1 MSYALRYNAEF
12 DSFVSPWSYEVL
24 IYKKNYIGDPEEL
37 KLAADPVIQEWQDD
51 DPKAPVKGCTLTVN
65 LLSDSDDTY
74 NLDSFYSEDDYMFK
88 VEFNCT
94 TTGTLLFT
102 GWLIQDDCSEIMVDY
117 MHGIKLLFTDG
128 LGVLKDI
135 RLDQAAVNLG
145 PATTETAVA
154 FSAGVPKVIN
164 ISNGVPLNPFNV
176 QPGQTFTING
186 GGLAGTWT
194 VVANL
199 GALPLTGWAVQ
210 VAEDVPA
217 TGVYIDSFTYTTPI
231 PLEGYVPLTT
241 ILRLCLCSTNLGINS
256 KVLTALAPTGGTTGR
271 LFEDTYVQA
280 TTFIK
285 GNEWMTCYAALEAI
299 MARFRM
305 SVSQNY
311 GLWTFIRW
319 GEIWDHYTA
328 QGSTYPCQNYDD
340 TFTHLSN
347 TTYTN
352 DFNFLD
358 FIDHEVGVVKSLVR
372 PYRYAKETFNYNRTE
387 DFIRNQALDQL
398 GALVNVQTV
407 GAQTWYDYD
416 FKYWTA
422 WDGSPGPDAARY
434 IRIIK
439 ESGQEVDRFAVITGN
454 TFDNPRAAQS
464 SDFYVPTGCVIKY
477 SFDYKTDVSQPGV
490 VTSLFAVRI
499 RDNSTDRYLNNNGTW
514 NNVPYTFSYQV
525 LAGDDTNQWH
535 TVEIKSNPIPFNSL
549 ANVFLGIETAT
560 ATDETHYRNIK
571 IEILFPAD
579 ENGYV
584 IGHTHT
590 KSQSKD
596 IKNVS
601 ESDLIVDTAPYP
613 VFSGCLFLD
622 TTTGIFQDPTTTW
635 GYPSLANPFP
645 NLGSLTTSEEL
656 FSRRFPT
663 QKYNGIFR
671 RINSSIILNRLLSN
685 VATLRLWNLPT
696 QKRFAPGSLSIN
708 YKDHEANFT
717 FWEVLSIDNSGTV
730 EQQFG
735 NFDEDNLYQ
744 FQYLYDKK

>member
-1 MSYALRYNAEF
+1 MAYGLKYTGQF
-12 DSFVSPWSYEVL
+12 DSLLVPAYTFEVN
-24 IYKKNYIGDPEEL
+24 IYKNNYVGDPTDL
-37 KLAADPVIQEWQDD
+37 IFARDPVVHEWPDD
-51 DPKAPVKGCTLTVN
+51 DPNPPIKGSTLTLQLVN
-65 LLSDSDDTY
+65 DTSGAY
-74 NLDSFYSEDDYMFK
+74 NLQSFYSENDN
-88 VEFNCT
+88 EFYIDFILVS
-94 TTGTLLFT
+94 TGETLFT
-102 GWLIQDDCSEIMVDY
+102 GFLMQDDCAELVTSAAHV
-117 MHGIKLLFTDG
+117 IKLTFSDN
-128 LGVLKDI
+128 LGVLKNV
-135 RLDQAAVNLG
+135 RLDEAAVKFG
-145 PATTETAVA
+145 AATTETSVA

-199 GALPLTGWAVQ
+199 GALPLTGWAIQ
-210 VAEDVPA
+210 VVEDVPA
-217 TGVYIDSFTYTTPI
+217 TGVYIDSYTYVTPV
-231 PLEGYVPLTT
+231 PLEGYIPLTT
-241 ILRLCLCSTNLGINS
+241 ILRLCMLSTGLERTAR
-256 KVLTALAPTGGTTGR
+256 VLTKLFPTGGTTGR

-285 GNEWMTCYAALEAI
+285 GNEWQSCYEVLESI
-299 MARFRM
+299 MGRFGM
-305 SVSQNY
+305 SCFMAYSEWYFV
-311 GLWTFIRW
+311 RW
-319 GEIWDHYTA
+319 GEFHEYFTGA
-328 QGSTYPCQNYDD
+328 GATYLGFNYDKD
-340 TFTHLSN
+340 FVFLSN
-347 TTYTN
+347 LTRVK
-352 DFNFLD
+352 NFSFLQD
-358 FIDHEVGVVKSLVR
+358 NECEMGMIQSILR
-372 PYRYAKETFNYNRTE
+372 PYRYAKETFNYNRSE

-398 GALVNVQTV
+398 GPLVNVQIV

-464 SDFYVPTGCVIKY
+464 SDFYVPMGCVIKY
-477 SFDYKTDVSQPGV
+477 SFDYKTDVSQPGT

-590 KSQSKD
+590 KSQSKE
-596 IKNVS
+596 IKNIS
-601 ESDLIVDTAPYP
+601 EKDIVMDTAPYP
-613 VFSGCLFLD
+613 VFGGCLFLD

-635 GYPSLANPFP
+635 EYPSGLITFE
-645 NLGSLTTSEEL
+645 NLGALTTTETLYKRWRAMSKFNGTLLYIGLAEDIISN
-656 FSRRFPT
+656 FSVFIRPGT
-663 QKYNGIFR
+663 
-671 RINSSIILNRLLSN
+671 ILDDERY
-685 VATLRLWNLPT
+685 V
-696 QKRFAPGSLSIN
+696 PGSISIN
-708 YKDHEANFT
+708 YRENRVDMTWWEIYHKYGPIPEIDHWVNFY
-717 FWEVLSIDNSGTV
+717 
-730 EQQFG
+730 
-735 NFDEDNLYQ
+735 EDNLYQ